1 MNIIVAFDAWSIAE
15 TEKICQAIQRLT
27 GVSNHRLYGF
37 VTLLS
42 TLALLDISVGI
53 IFSNTILKSSIFVA
67 LSIDAPFLYWSV
79 VLTGLIDSLFSF
91 YREKEAF
98 AMVQSGCSNPSKINP
113 LHMFVRVIC
122 ILNLMIIT
130 VFYFSGVVGS
140 VYDLFVIATFV
151 AGSLIF
157 ACDPLPPSDGKIKD
171 WLKSFRSRG
180 LKQLIPQNIKP

>member
-1 MNIIVAFDAWSIAE
+1 M
-15 TEKICQAIQRLT
+15 
-27 GVSNHRLYGF
+27 
-37 VTLLS
+37 
-42 TLALLDISVGI
+42 
-53 IFSNTILKSSIFVA
+53 A

-180 LKQLIPQNIKP
+180 LKQLIPQNIKPWYKSVNKNPWLLKPRVFYNSFTLSTIIVFSPFLSEILPYFKGFLEYWLFALNMLNY